1 MFCKTADKP
10 YQEAFER
17 ELELLKD
24 RVRAC
29 AQSRMESA
37 REDMEEEERQ
47 KRLGPGGLDPVEVYQ
62 SLPKVKPHTH
72 WTHCFREA
80 FLTSWS

>member
-1 MFCKTADKP
+1 MWSLCQTADEP
-10 YQEAFER
+10 YRQAFHR

-29 AQSRMESA
+29 AQSRLESA
-37 REDMEEEERQ
+37 RRDMEDEERL

-62 SLPKVKPHTH
+62 SLPKVNAHSPLRLRKTI
-72 WTHCFREA
+72 
-80 FLTSWS
+80 